1 MPKSPKNQSSSDV
14 RTTGVDLPEVER
26 VLEFMHKHGLEEF
39 EYERNG
45 LRIRLKKPSVVAP
58 GPLRAVPSSEIVIA
72 APTSP
77 AAPASSGG
85 PGTASAP
92 AKESPLEVSRSEDLH
107 VVKSPI
113 VGTFYSSASPGAAPF
128 VTVGAHVDA
137 GQVLCIIEAMKL
149 MNEIESDVAGE
160 VVRIFVENGHP
171 VEYGEPLF
179 GIHPHRKK

>member
-1 MPKSPKNQSSSDV
+1 MPKSSKTQPDSET
-14 RTTGVDLPEVER
+14 RTNGVDLHEVER
-26 VLEFMHKHGLEEF
+26 VLEFMQKHGLEEF

-45 LRIRLKKPSVVAP
+45 LRIRLKKPSVVAQ
-58 GPLRAVPSSEIVIA
+58 GSFRAVPSSEIVIA
-72 APTSP
+72 AAPP
-77 AAPASSGG
+77 AGSSGTG
-85 PGTASAP
+85 AGTTG
-92 AKESPLEVSRSEDLH
+92 AKEAPPESGHSEDLH

-113 VGTFYSSASPGAAPF
+113 VGTFYASASPGTAPF
-128 VTVGAHVDA
+128 VTAGARVET

-160 VVRIFVENGHP
+160 VVRVFVENGQP